1 MTQWNNVWNNV
12 TIPSNLYV
20 CQSEK
25 SYKFKLPRHSLYGGY
40 SIWVSKKLILFFEGD
55 YILLYKDNFT
65 FRIIK
70 YGKGKYN
77 WKDILDEKEISAE
90 ELAETFGY
98 VEPVIYKPPILEPL
112 EGVTILDELRDD

>member
-1 MTQWNNVWNNV
+1 MTQWNNV

-70 YGKGKYN
+70 YGKSKYN

-90 ELAETFGY
+90 EL
-98 VEPVIYKPPILEPL
+98 
-112 EGVTILDELRDD
+112 LRLKQISGLAALFKDKDFSKAWE

>member
-1 MTQWNNVWNNV
+1 MKWNNV

-25 SYKFKLPRHSLYGGY
+25 FFKFKFPNHSLYGGY
-40 SIWVSKKLILFFEGD
+40 SIWVSKKLIIFFEGD

-98 VEPVIYKPPILEPL
+98 VEPVIYKPPKLEAL